1 MSPLEH
7 IEKHHDHT
15 HEDDNAG
22 LGSALD
28 YMRENKN
35 KAVKSFVNNKGLFV
49 GLILVFILILVFTTN
64 INFQSSAEV
73 MKLSLTVFVFG
84 FCSYTM
90 YVNCADSGTRA
101 GKNTSAYRNAK
112 TDYEDVKTKIVEG
125 KKQHLL
131 GDFCRAYIDEELR
144 NARNEILEGVGLE
157 YKDYIKKW
165 VGEDKATI
173 KASTDLSEREKD
185 AVIAANSIKPLK
197 LTPEMI
203 LRRERTYKRRAPLGK
218 SPHSRRNIQYIT
230 KLIST
235 IVTSIFTCMLALEVI
250 GNPSWATFAE
260 LCLKLLMV
268 LLSGFSG
275 YKMGYENITIDT
287 VNYIQDQTDLLHQF
301 EQYLEQ
307 QCAEKC
313 AEANNG

>member
-1 MSPLEH
+1 MSAPLEH
-7 IEKHHDHT
+7 IEKHHDT
-15 HEDDNAG
+15 HEDDHAG
-22 LGSALD
+22 LGGALD
-28 YMRENKN
+28 YMRDSKN

-49 GLILVFILILVFTTN
+49 GLILVFIVILVFTTN
-64 INFQSSAEV
+64 INFHSSAEV
-73 MKLSLTVFVFG
+73 LKLSLTVFVFM
-84 FCSYTM
+84 FCSYSM

-101 GKNTSAYRNAK
+101 GKSTKLYRQAQ
-112 TDYEDVKTKIVEG
+112 TQYEEVKTRIIEG

-131 GDFCRAYIDEELR
+131 GHFCRAYIDEELR

-185 AVIAANSIKPLK
+185 AVIAANSVKPLK

-218 SPHSRRNIQYIT
+218 SPQARRNTQYVT
-230 KLIST
+230 KLITT
-235 IVTSIFTCMLALEVI
+235 IITSIFTCMLALDVI

-275 YKMGYENITIDT
+275 YKMGYESITVDT
-287 VNYIQDQTDLLHQF
+287 VNYIYDQTDLLHQF
-301 EQYLEQ
+301 ELYLEHQ
-307 QCAEKC
+307 RAETSV
-313 AEANNG
+313 EANNG